1 METEGLETCAR
12 DKVTQ
17 PVDAHL
23 TDTEHE
29 KERQRRQKW
38 RTSAPSTLLSP
49 SELLK
54 RGKEAVQ
61 REHAFDFTQ
70 MKMQ

>member
-1 METEGLETCAR
+1 MG
-12 DKVTQ
+12 
-17 PVDAHL
+17 AHL
-23 TDTEHE
+23 TDMEHE

-38 RTSAPSTLLSP
+38 RTSAPSMLLSP

-61 REHAFDFTQ
+61 REHAFDFAQ